1 MNVLNRSSLA
11 ELQPVAGEAVQTLS
25 VADDA
30 VAFETFPEACTKVWV
45 SVTGNS
51 VSVTLDGETEP
62 DTAVG
67 IALPANYA
75 EVWSKAMAQAASF
88 HQRGGAAT
96 VFGQPLA

>member
-11 ELQPVAGEAVQTLS
+11 ELVPVGGEAAQELT
-25 VADDA
+25 VASDPI
-30 VAFETFPEACTKVWV
+30 AFATFPATCTKVWV
-45 SVTGNS
+45 SVATNS
-51 VSVTLDGETEP
+51 VSVTLDGVTAP

-75 EVWSKAMAQAASF
+75 EVWSKTMAEAASF
-88 HQRGGAAT
+88 HQRGGAAV